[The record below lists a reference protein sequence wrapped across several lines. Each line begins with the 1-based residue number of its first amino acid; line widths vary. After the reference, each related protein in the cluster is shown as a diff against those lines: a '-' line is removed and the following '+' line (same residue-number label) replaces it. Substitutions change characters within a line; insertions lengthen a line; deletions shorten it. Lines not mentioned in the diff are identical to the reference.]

1 MSILDRI
8 LDRTQRFPKFVDPP
22 THAALD
28 YLTVSYFMLV
38 AGALWGRHRR
48 GAVSALINGGMVLG
62 LSMLT
67 DYPGG
72 LKKISFHTHGK
83 GDVMQMLTAATL
95 PVVLG
100 FAGSS
105 AATPLIAQAVNEFEV
120 ISITDFDAKQGAR
133 RTTRA
138 A

>member
-8 LDRTQRFPKFVDPP
+8 LDRTQRFPKYVDPP

-28 YLTVSYFMLV
+28 YLTVSYFMVV
-38 AGALWGRHRR
+38 AGALWGGHRR
-48 GAVSALINGGMVLG
+48 AAVSALINGGMVLG

-83 GDVMQMLTAATL
+83 GDIMQMMTAATL
-95 PVVLG
+95 PVILG

-105 AATPLIAQAVNEFEV
+105 AATPLFGQALNELAV
-120 ISITDFDAKQGAR
+120 ISVTDFDAQQR
-133 RTTRA
+133 RGRRTRA

>member
-8 LDRTQRFPKFVDPP
+8 LKRTQRFPKFVDPP
-22 THAALD
+22 THAVLD
-28 YLTVSYFMLV
+28 YVTVSYFMVV
-38 AGALWGRHRR
+38 AGVLWGRHPRA
-48 GAVSALINGGMVLG
+48 AVSALINGGMVLG

-83 GDVMQMLTAATL
+83 GDIMQMMTAATL
-95 PVVLG
+95 PAILG

-105 AATPLIAQAVNEFEV
+105 AAIPFMGQALNEFGV
-120 ISITDFDAKQGAR
+120 ISVTDFDAQQR
-133 RTTRA
+133 RGRRTRA